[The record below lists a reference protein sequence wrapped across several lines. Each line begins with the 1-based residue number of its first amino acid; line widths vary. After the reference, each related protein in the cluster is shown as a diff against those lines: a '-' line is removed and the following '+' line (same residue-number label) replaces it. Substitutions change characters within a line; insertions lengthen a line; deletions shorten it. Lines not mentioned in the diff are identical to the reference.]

1 MRFVSLGPA
10 GGTEDLAL
18 KVEMALSSL
27 QVSGFDV
34 DVLSSGVVTRFRIS
48 TDGSKIAIFV
58 DFSGSDPSCNFCRM
72 INYSLWAKII
82 SMIKKKMR
90 DLGFSEVVVLDSAT
104 GLEVVLPK
112 L

>member
-1 MRFVSLGPA
+1 
-10 GGTEDLAL
+10 
-18 KVEMALSSL
+18 
-27 QVSGFDV
+27 
-34 DVLSSGVVTRFRIS
+34 
-48 TDGSKIAIFV
+48 
-58 DFSGSDPSCNFCRM
+58 M